1 MDDDEIYYGSE
12 ASWAYMGVSQ
22 YKDFMKCEAQALAK
36 LKGEWD
42 PISNPKALLVGNY
55 VHSHFEGVETH
66 DKFKQQN
73 AKELFK
79 APTIS
84 RIKEALD
91 SMGIS
96 YKGLTKKDELEDLF
110 DSIESDNKPFISGGM
125 YSEYLLADV
134 MIKRIEEE
142 QLFNFIWDGEKE
154 SVVTGELFG
163 MDWKGKIDLLN
174 VEKGY
179 FVDLKTTAQLDK
191 RFWSDKYMQYVSFI
205 EEFGYALQIAVYERL
220 LELKYGKPFTG
231 YIYAV
236 TKQATPDV
244 AAIEIEDLKKGF
256 ELTELEATIDRVSR
270 VKNGQEIPERCGHCD
285 YCKQDKQLDG
295 FIMSSDL
302 LR

>member
-1 MDDDEIYYGSE
+1 MITEKLNLNLDDDEIYYGSE

-36 LKGEWD
+36 LKGEWK
-42 PISNPKALLVGNY
+42 PISDPQALLVGNY
-55 VHSHFEGVETH
+55 VHSYFESAEAH
-66 DKFKQQN
+66 EKFKLMN
-73 AKELFK
+73 KDAMFSSRKPYGLLK
-79 APTIS
+79 AFQV
-84 RIKEALD
+84 A
-91 SMGIS
+91 
-96 YKGLTKKDELEDLF
+96 
-110 DSIESDNKPFISGGM
+110 ES
-125 YSEYLLADV
+125 

-174 VEKGY
+174 IEKGY

-220 LELKYGKPFTG
+220 LEQKYNKPFTG

-236 TKQATPDV
+236 TKQATPDL
-244 AAIEIEDLKKGF
+244 AAIEIEDMKKEF
-256 ELTELEATIDRVSR
+256 ELSELKVTIDRVFR
-270 VKNGQEIPERCGHCD
+270 VKNGQETPERCGHCD
-285 YCKQDKQLDG
+285 YCKRDKQLDD
-295 FIMSSDL
+295 FIMASDL